1 MNDVALAFL
10 ARLHSMQQRLGP
22 LERLVLELMVQD
34 SIDGVALVTVR
45 WQQVRVAVR
54 HCHSVLRV
62 QMLVNVGATLMIV
75 RICSTVLILKPY
87 RTELAY
93 QNRCIRH

>member
-1 MNDVALAFL
+1 
-10 ARLHSMQQRLGP
+10 
-22 LERLVLELMVQD
+22 
-34 SIDGVALVTVR
+34 
-45 WQQVRVAVR
+45 
-54 HCHSVLRV
+54 
-62 QMLVNVGATLMIV
+62 MLVNVGATLMIV